1 MSQFDIHENP
11 FLLVWCITSL
21 PVLCIT
27 TPLVECTEALFPHVS
42 RCRQNILQLF
52 FLQPL
57 RSSASV
63 VPAMGS
69 NMAAA
74 IGKQHGLNAAHES
87 DSISNFLAAGSSLES
102 LALTSATQGCEHVL
116 PVPEVFTSFQ
126 VCEEEPISS
135 LSISESSGSLEDRW
149 TDDHIGFAARC
160 LLKEAVARYVGYLV
174 NAALVEVGEQRAKE
188 LQERADMLLLAERE
202 SHAIKL
208 KVSSLIRSARDHG
221 RPADLDGN
229 WQIKSMTQGTSYF
242 LHRLVIKGNQVTL
255 ADGARSKLKR
265 VHGTL
270 YIEGGAVELT
280 GKELHRQGKSA
291 ESHQIYVRADVK
303 HIQEAN
309 QENDI
314 IDMESVVPK
323 VSHNSSVSTPR
334 CSSCWDLVAMLQ
346 DVDLEDQDVDDRKDH
361 ASHKESAFESCHN
374 SVVLTEEYEHDTFA
388 TLQELDHQDQDED
401 DQDQELLPSVAAA
414 LHGKR

>member
-1 MSQFDIHENP
+1 LSLPWVRTWLLPSASSTVSMQHTNLIASAI
-11 FLLVWCITSL
+11 FLLPARLWSPLHLHQQRKVASMCCQCQKFSQASKYVKRSRFLLYQFLNHLDHWKTDGQMITL
-21 PVLCIT
+21 
-27 TPLVECTEALFPHVS
+27 
-42 RCRQNILQLF
+42 
-52 FLQPL
+52 
-57 RSSASV
+57 
-63 VPAMGS
+63 
-69 NMAAA
+69 
-74 IGKQHGLNAAHES
+74 
-87 DSISNFLAAGSSLES
+87 
-102 LALTSATQGCEHVL
+102 
-116 PVPEVFTSFQ
+116 
-126 VCEEEPISS
+126 
-135 LSISESSGSLEDRW
+135 
-149 TDDHIGFAARC
+149 
-160 LLKEAVARYVGYLV
+160 VARYVGYLV